1 MRQLLHHSAMLLLF
15 FCIISFCC
23 MLSSA
28 AITPILTKQYP
39 YASAMSK
46 HTIQFETIAANGHSA
61 FTNRHLLQFILEN
74 TEITLLREVPLS
86 QGTEFFSL
94 KNPSDFYELKNGLDF
109 TNNDMLKGA
118 NKIVLSKTLLDR
130 QPIHTNWYSHEGMNY
145 EIIGV
150 YQSGVSRYY
159 VPLISVL
166 KNAPDLPATG
176 TFYLDGADNTTA
188 IFEKLKAYIASID
201 ATTSVSSRQALSGVL
216 PSSDLKALFLLVSGV
231 SVLLL
236 LNMHYVLAY
245 WLEGRKTEIFIRWLT
260 GATNKKLLFYLT
272 SRYLLLA
279 WIGAAAGI
287 LCASLCLKYRLFL
300 LEPPA
305 WEQCMVMTGAGLG
318 ITLLIGVLLCILT
331 VRQTIK
337 HSNHVEKIQ

>member
-1 MRQLLHHSAMLLLF
+1 MYVTQRQITVILSDKRGLYATITAPFCDAASF

-130 QPIHTNWYSHEGMNY
+130 QSIHTNWYSHEGMIY

-188 IFEKLKAYIASID
+188 IFEKLKHILHRS
-201 ATTSVSSRQALSGVL
+201 TQPRPSPPGRRCQVCCL
-216 PSSDLKALFLLVSGV
+216 P
-231 SVLLL
+231 
-236 LNMHYVLAY
+236 
-245 WLEGRKTEIFIRWLT
+245 
-260 GATNKKLLFYLT
+260 
-272 SRYLLLA
+272 
-279 WIGAAAGI
+279 
-287 LCASLCLKYRLFL
+287 
-300 LEPPA
+300 
-305 WEQCMVMTGAGLG
+305 
-318 ITLLIGVLLCILT
+318 LI
-331 VRQTIK
+331 
-337 HSNHVEKIQ
+337 

>member
-1 MRQLLHHSAMLLLF
+1 
-15 FCIISFCC
+15 

-46 HTIQFETIAANGHSA
+46 HTIQFETIPANGHSA
-61 FTNRHLLQFILEN
+61 FTNLHLLQFILEN
-74 TEITLLREVPLS
+74 TEITLLREAPLS

-94 KNPSDFYELKNGLDF
+94 KDPSDFYELKNGLDF

-118 NKIVLSKTLLDR
+118 NKIVLSKTLLDS

-216 PSSDLKALFLLVSGV
+216 PSSDLKALFLL
-231 SVLLL
+231 
-236 LNMHYVLAY
+236 
-245 WLEGRKTEIFIRWLT
+245 
-260 GATNKKLLFYLT
+260 
-272 SRYLLLA
+272 LA